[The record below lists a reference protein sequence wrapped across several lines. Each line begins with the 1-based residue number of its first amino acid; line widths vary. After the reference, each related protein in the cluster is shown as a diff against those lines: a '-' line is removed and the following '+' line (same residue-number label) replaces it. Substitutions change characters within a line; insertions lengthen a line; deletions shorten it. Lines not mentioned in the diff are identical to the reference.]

1 MSAESKSFI
10 CHDLSPAGLSS
21 ASFDAGTLPI
31 ESGLNSTHLTSLFEI
46 GVVFGLIVA
55 AVWTQ
60 FGLVNSCFILL
71 TTFSVLAFSIRR
83 GFSLRDLGLAFP
95 LKGAFPIFVFG
106 AVIVVAIRILGPVTL
121 NIGGPAF
128 AVPAGKAWLYGV
140 WALLQEFILQSF
152 FFVRLESV
160 VGSRRATLI
169 AALLLAA
176 VHVPSPVLTVAS
188 FVGGLLFCEMF
199 RRYRNLFPVGLIH
212 AALGLTIAA
221 SLPDAWLH
229 HMRVGIGF
237 LSYHP

>member
-10 CHDLSPAGLSS
+10 YPDLSPASLSS
-21 ASFDAGTLPI
+21 ASFQARILPI
-31 ESGLNSTHLTSLFEI
+31 QGGLNSGHLARLFEV

-55 AVWTQ
+55 AAWTQ
-60 FGLVNSCFILL
+60 FGLANSFFILL
-71 TTFSVLAFSIRR
+71 TTFSVLAFSIRG
-83 GFSLRDLGLAFP
+83 GFSMRDLGLAFP
-95 LKGAFPIFVFG
+95 LRGVFPIFVFG
-106 AVIVVAIRILGPVTL
+106 ALIVMAIRILGPVTL

-152 FFVRLESV
+152 FFIRLESV

-169 AALLLAA
+169 AALLFAT

-199 RRYRNLFPVGLIH
+199 RRYRNLFPIGLIH

-237 LSYHP
+237 ISYHP